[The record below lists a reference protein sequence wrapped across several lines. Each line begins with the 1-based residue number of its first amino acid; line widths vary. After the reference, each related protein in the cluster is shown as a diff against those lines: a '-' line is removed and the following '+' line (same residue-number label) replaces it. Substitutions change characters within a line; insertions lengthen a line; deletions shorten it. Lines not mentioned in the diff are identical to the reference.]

1 MNAMS
6 RNLSIAL
13 ACAGALPFWLFML
26 APEPVAGLN
35 TATLFVEYGAVI
47 ASFMAGTLW
56 GQMQGSRSD
65 LFIVAASNVL
75 ALISFAA
82 IAFTTTAIGMLVQMV
97 LFWLLLAADYRI
109 YAGDIQRRW
118 YWRLR
123 LWVTVAVTLAYDIML
138 LDCALGPCG
147 WRGS

>member
-1 MNAMS
+1 MNATP

-26 APEPVAGLN
+26 APETVAGLN
-35 TATLFVEYGAVI
+35 TATLFVTYGAII

-56 GQMQGSRSD
+56 GQAQDRKPD
-65 LFIVAASNVL
+65 LLMIMASNVL
-75 ALISFAA
+75 ALISFAT
-82 IAFTTTAIGMLVQMV
+82 IAFTTSLITLLMQMV

-109 YAGDIQRRW
+109 NAGEIERRW

-138 LDCALGPCG
+138 LDDVLRACG
-147 WRGS
+147 WRS